1 MGILRGAQAFIL
13 MQETPMPGHLA
24 SIVYSPQ
31 PGSFNRHPLPEA
43 MLLAGYG
50 IDGDRKGGHPNRNLN
65 VMDHEMLDRLAA
77 EGYPTGP
84 GVLGENLIVAGV
96 NLGAQPEGTRVRV
109 GLEAVIEVVRLR
121 EPCYK
126 LTALDPRMPDAV
138 IDRVGVM
145 ARVIESGVIRV
156 GDAVAVI

>member
-1 MGILRGAQAFIL
+1 
-13 MQETPMPGHLA
+13 MPGHLA

-43 MLLAGYG
+43 MLLAGHG

-65 VMDHEMLDRLAA
+65 VMDQEMLAALSA

-96 NLGAQPEGTRVRV
+96 DISSRSEGARFRI

-126 LTALDPRMPDAV
+126 LTALDPRMPDSV
-138 IDRVGVM
+138 IERVGVM
-145 ARVIESGVIRV
+145 ARVVESGVIRV
-156 GDAVAVI
+156 GDAVAVL

>member
-1 MGILRGAQAFIL
+1 
-13 MQETPMPGHLA
+13 MPGHLA

-43 MLLAGYG
+43 MLLSGYG

-65 VMDHEMLDRLAA
+65 VMDQEMLSALSA

-96 NLGAQPEGTRVRV
+96 DISSRPDGARLRI

-126 LTALDPRMPDAV
+126 LTALDARMPDSV

-145 ARVIESGVIRV
+145 ARVVESGVIRV
-156 GDAVAVI
+156 GDAVAVL

>member
-1 MGILRGAQAFIL
+1 
-13 MQETPMPGHLA
+13 MPGHLA

-43 MLLAGYG
+43 TLLAGYG

-65 VMDHEMLDRLAA
+65 VMDQEMLGTLAA

-96 NLGAQPEGTRVRV
+96 DLGAQPEGTRVRI

-126 LTALDPRMPDAV
+126 LTALDPRMPNSV
-138 IDRVGVM
+138 VERVGVM
-145 ARVIESGVIRV
+145 ARVVESGVIRV
-156 GDAVAVI
+156 GDAVAVL

>member
-1 MGILRGAQAFIL
+1 MSGQ
-13 MQETPMPGHLA
+13 LA

-65 VMDHEMLDRLAA
+65 VMDQEMLATLAA
-77 EGYPTGP
+77 EGYPTDP
-84 GVLGENLIVAGV
+84 GVLGENLIVSGV
-96 NLGAQPEGTRVRV
+96 QISSLAEGSRLRI

-126 LTALDPRMPDAV
+126 LTALDARMPESV
-138 IDRVGVM
+138 VQRVGVM
-145 ARVIESGVIRV
+145 ARVVENGVIRV
-156 GDAVAVI
+156 GDSVGVL

>member
-1 MGILRGAQAFIL
+1 MSGQ
-13 MQETPMPGHLA
+13 LA

-65 VMDHEMLDRLAA
+65 VMDQEMLATLAA
-77 EGYPTGP
+77 EGYPTDP
-84 GVLGENLIVAGV
+84 GVLGENLIVSGV
-96 NLGAQPEGTRVRV
+96 QISSLAEGTRVRV

-126 LTALDPRMPDAV
+126 LTALDARMPASV
-138 IDRVGVM
+138 VERVGVM
-145 ARVIESGVIRV
+145 ARVVENGVIRV
-156 GDAVAVI
+156 GDSVGVL

>member
-1 MGILRGAQAFIL
+1 MSGQ
-13 MQETPMPGHLA
+13 LA

-43 MLLAGYG
+43 TLLAGYG
-50 IDGDRKGGHPNRNLN
+50 IDGDRKGGHPSRNLN
-65 VMDHEMLDRLAA
+65 VMDQEMLNSLAA

-96 NLGAQPEGTRVRV
+96 NLGAQPDGVRLRI

-126 LTALDPRMPDAV
+126 LTALDPRMPDSV
-138 IDRVGVM
+138 VDRVGVM
-145 ARVIESGVIRV
+145 ARVVESGVIRV
-156 GDAVAVI
+156 GDAVAVL

>member
-1 MGILRGAQAFIL
+1 MSGQ
-13 MQETPMPGHLA
+13 LA

-65 VMDHEMLDRLAA
+65 VMDQEMLATLAA
-77 EGYPTGP
+77 EGYPTDP
-84 GVLGENLIVAGV
+84 GVLGENLIVSGV
-96 NLGAQPEGTRVRV
+96 QISSLAEGTRVRV

-126 LTALDPRMPDAV
+126 LTALDARMPESV
-138 IDRVGVM
+138 VERVGVM
-145 ARVIESGVIRV
+145 ARVVESGVIRV
-156 GDAVAVI
+156 GDAVAVL

>member
-1 MGILRGAQAFIL
+1 MS
-13 MQETPMPGHLA
+13 GHLA
-24 SIVYSPQ
+24 SIVFSPQ

-43 MLLAGYG
+43 MLLSGYG

-65 VMDHEMLDRLAA
+65 VMDQEMLNTLAA

-84 GVLGENLIVAGV
+84 GVLGENLILAGV
-96 NLGAQPEGTRVRV
+96 DISSQPEGSRLRI
-109 GLEAVIEVVRLR
+109 GLEAVIEIVRLR

-126 LTALDPRMPDAV
+126 LTALDPRMPDSV
-138 IDRVGVM
+138 VERVGVM
-145 ARVIESGVIRV
+145 ARVVESGVIRV

>member
-1 MGILRGAQAFIL
+1 MSGQ
-13 MQETPMPGHLA
+13 LA

-31 PGSFNRHPLPEA
+31 PGSYNRHPLSEA
-43 MLLAGYG
+43 TLLAGYG
-50 IDGDRKGGHPNRNLN
+50 IDGDRKGGHPKRNLN
-65 VMDHEMLDRLAA
+65 IMDQEMLATLAA
-77 EGYPTGP
+77 EGYPTGS

-96 NLGAQPEGTRVRV
+96 NLGAEPEGARFRI

-126 LTALDPRMPDAV
+126 LTALDPRMPDSV
-138 IDRVGVM
+138 IERVGVM
-145 ARVIESGVIRV
+145 ARVVESGVIRV

>member
-1 MGILRGAQAFIL
+1 MS
-13 MQETPMPGHLA
+13 GHLT
-24 SIVYSPQ
+24 SIAFSPQ

-50 IDGDRKGGHPNRNLN
+50 IDGDRKGGHPKRNLN
-65 VMDHEMLDRLAA
+65 VMDQEMLQRLAA

-84 GVLGENLIVAGV
+84 GVLGENLIMAGV
-96 NLGAQPEGTRVRV
+96 NLGAEPEGARFRI

-126 LTALDPRMPDAV
+126 LTALDPRMPDSV
-138 IDRVGVM
+138 VDRVGVM
-145 ARVIESGVIRV
+145 ARVVESGVIRV
-156 GDAVAVI
+156 GDAVAAI

>member
-1 MGILRGAQAFIL
+1 MSGQ
-13 MQETPMPGHLA
+13 LA

-65 VMDHEMLDRLAA
+65 VMDQEMLATLAA

-84 GVLGENLIVAGV
+84 GVLGENLIVSGV
-96 NLGAQPEGTRVRV
+96 QISSLAEGSRLRI

-126 LTALDPRMPDAV
+126 LTALDARMPESV
-138 IDRVGVM
+138 VQRVGVM
-145 ARVIESGVIRV
+145 ARVVENGVIRV
-156 GDAVAVI
+156 GDSVGVL

>member
-1 MGILRGAQAFIL
+1 MSGQ
-13 MQETPMPGHLA
+13 LA

-65 VMDHEMLDRLAA
+65 VMDQEMLATLAA

-84 GVLGENLIVAGV
+84 GVLGENLIVSGV
-96 NLGAQPEGTRVRV
+96 QISSLAEGTRVRV

-126 LTALDPRMPDAV
+126 LTALDARMPESV
-138 IDRVGVM
+138 VERVGVM
-145 ARVIESGVIRV
+145 ARVVESGVIRV
-156 GDAVAVI
+156 GDAVAVL